1 MAEFK
6 SAPAQES
13 KKATASPK
21 QEGKIETS
29 ELEYSD
35 NRSSTAQ
42 LVSLQSAADDKGNRS
57 NTTQLQSK
65 ASFFTGSS
73 RVAQL
78 KAASDVRQPVAT
90 SAPVQLKAGVPVNN
104 DPKLEREADVM
115 GAKALQGKFMTADP
129 VANQAPASTSKQPF
143 QLVSAAEKDWN
154 RMGDNGTVKGATTT
168 AVPEYNIGSENVDE
182 FVTNME
188 AYLALNSKIDFED
201 LKKEKIN
208 KENLVLLEK
217 AGLALSVAAT
227 GVGVAAVVAAFAAT
241 PVGALGLLVAGIGL
255 GITKAAVKLSTMG
268 KKDGAKTA
276 GQQGTQSGLEA
287 GVEIASAAAAG
298 GIGGAGTVI
307 GAAAA
312 VGEAKTISKLTK
324 DQITAKAQLTKMYKG
339 MEDLEA
345 QLSSQAFISK
355 IDPGD
360 GNMDKIAKA
369 ADQIK
374 QIKDK
379 ILFVDKSIEKGTEE
393 TIKSNDSQVN
403 L

>member
-1 MAEFK
+1 
-6 SAPAQES
+6 
-13 KKATASPK
+13 
-21 QEGKIETS
+21 
-29 ELEYSD
+29 
-35 NRSSTAQ
+35 
-42 LVSLQSAADDKGNRS
+42 
-57 NTTQLQSK
+57 
-65 ASFFTGSS
+65 
-73 RVAQL
+73 
-78 KAASDVRQPVAT
+78 
-90 SAPVQLKAGVPVNN
+90 
-104 DPKLEREADVM
+104 
-115 GAKALQGKFMTADP
+115 
-129 VANQAPASTSKQPF
+129 
-143 QLVSAAEKDWN
+143 
-154 RMGDNGTVKGATTT
+154 
-168 AVPEYNIGSENVDE
+168 
-182 FVTNME
+182 
-188 AYLALNSKIDFED
+188 
-201 LKKEKIN
+201 
-208 KENLVLLEK
+208 LEK